1 MMEILLGILA
11 LCVGVKG
18 FIRSF
23 EHKNLV
29 IFIWIIALYYTLTS
43 MVSICQPDNMYISDA
58 IKLKYMANM
67 FLCILSFYIC
77 DLVCNK
83 SVNVLLAFNS
93 IKKCRFFIVLEIV
106 YWISYVL
113 TFLTLKGQD
122 YTSYNTG
129 TGAGWAQVFFMF
141 TSGIIYLFVLR
152 KQWVKILLSAVMMVL
167 IIIAI
172 GVRSMFYFILMPIA
186 FYYLYYMLF
195 HVRGLKQFVLNCIP
209 FAFLIFLASYLVS
222 YVRFGYYSMPET
234 GLTSIALNCLD
245 QWNFGNQYLSS
256 TLQYI
261 SGFLEPLRNAL
272 NMMSIHLPDFMEN
285 IPSVP
290 QLNAMIYAGV
300 SDVSDLENAY
310 HMPATIFF
318 DLMVSWGY
326 FAPIAAFILY
336 WYFLKVF
343 NVFQKSPLRMILFSS
358 IIGWH
363 FYMLMR
369 GAVDT
374 CSSAMG
380 YPLCL
385 GIVTYFIITKLLLRK
400 LS

>member
-1 MMEILLGILA
+1 
-11 LCVGVKG
+11 
-18 FIRSF
+18 
-23 EHKNLV
+23 
-29 IFIWIIALYYTLTS
+29 
-43 MVSICQPDNMYISDA
+43 
-58 IKLKYMANM
+58 
-67 FLCILSFYIC
+67 
-77 DLVCNK
+77 
-83 SVNVLLAFNS
+83 
-93 IKKCRFFIVLEIV
+93 
-106 YWISYVL
+106 
-113 TFLTLKGQD
+113 
-122 YTSYNTG
+122 
-129 TGAGWAQVFFMF
+129 
-141 TSGIIYLFVLR
+141 
-152 KQWVKILLSAVMMVL
+152 
-167 IIIAI
+167 
-172 GVRSMFYFILMPIA
+172 
-186 FYYLYYMLF
+186 MLF

-245 QWNFGNQYLSS
+245 QWSFGNQYLNSP
-256 TLQYI
+256 LQYI

-272 NMMSIHLPDFMEN
+272 NMMSIHLPGFMEN

-290 QLNAMIYAGV
+290 QLNAMIYSGV

-343 NVFQKSPLRMILFSS
+343 NIFQKTPLRMILFSS

-400 LS
+400 SS